1 MTRIRVTIDVDL
13 ANNVMHEH
21 LSDQTHAVGIHGCD
35 NDGVYN
41 MWYGSRSDLVEF
53 EDVEVLEE

>member
-1 MTRIRVTIDVDL
+1 
-13 ANNVMHEH
+13 MHEH